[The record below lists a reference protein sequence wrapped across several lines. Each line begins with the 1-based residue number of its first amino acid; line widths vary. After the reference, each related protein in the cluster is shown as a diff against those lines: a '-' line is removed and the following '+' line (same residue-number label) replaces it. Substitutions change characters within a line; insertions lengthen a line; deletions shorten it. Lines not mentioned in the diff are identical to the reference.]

1 MANPFIWTIE
11 AVYGGYMWSAWLGA
25 RGATAQ
31 AKRARGYMWSA
42 RLGASVGRAT
52 DGRPTD
58 LEKEGLAIGESVC
71 VCVCL
76 CEGAALLR
84 EFLSRAREKG

>member
-1 MANPFIWTIE
+1 M
-11 AVYGGYMWSAWLGA
+11 GGTCGALGWE
-25 RGATAQ
+25 RGERRH
-31 AKRARGYMWSA
+31 KRKGLGGYMWSA